1 MKYLLD
7 TNVLSDARLR
17 RSSAL
22 MDWLRRQEVG
32 SLALSVVS
40 LLELERGVR
49 RKERVDPAG
58 AAPLRL
64 WLDEDVRP
72 MFSGRLLPIDEPI
85 AIAAA
90 ALHIPDP
97 LPEMDALIAATAV
110 VRDLVLVTRNTRD
123 FQRIGVSLL
132 NPWEAQ

>member
-7 TNVLSDARLR
+7 TNVISDARLK

-22 MDWLRRQEVG
+22 MGWLRGQEVG

-58 AAPLRL
+58 AGPLRL

-72 MFSGRLLPIDEPI
+72 MFGGRLLPVDERT
-85 AIAAA
+85 AVTAA

-97 LPEMDALIAATAV
+97 MPEMDALIAATAT
-110 VRDLVLVTRNTRD
+110 VRDLVLVTRNTSD
-123 FQRIGVSLL
+123 FQRTGVPLL
-132 NPWEAQ
+132 NPWEPL